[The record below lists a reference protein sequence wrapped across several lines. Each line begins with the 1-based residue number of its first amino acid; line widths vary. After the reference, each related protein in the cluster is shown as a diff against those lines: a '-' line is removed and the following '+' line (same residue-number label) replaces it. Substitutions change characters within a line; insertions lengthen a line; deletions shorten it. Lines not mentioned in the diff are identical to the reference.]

1 MGILDYEW
9 NKNIKLALTLRRD
22 KFMNFYRLFI
32 LSIVII
38 SGASAK
44 GQVGSVPVKM
54 PVMGKN
60 DTIRVA
66 STNENGEMIPWI
78 PLDEVVIYGFRIFKS
93 PAERAAFNRLR
104 YNVMKVMPYALYAK
118 RRYEQLER
126 DLAVTAEK
134 KEQKKLV
141 KQCDKEIKEMFNREI
156 KELTITQ
163 GQILTKLIDRELG
176 RTTYDI
182 IKETKGGVTA
192 FLYQSVARVVG
203 HNLKS
208 TYSPQEDRDIESI
221 ITSSGFYQ

>member
-1 MGILDYEW
+1 M
-9 NKNIKLALTLRRD
+9 K
-22 KFMNFYRLFI
+22 FYRLFI
-32 LSIVII
+32 LLIVII
-38 SGASAK
+38 SGA
-44 GQVGSVPVKM
+44 QVRAQVNGITIKM
-54 PVMGKN
+54 PVLGKN

-66 STNENGEMIPWI
+66 GTNDNGEMIPWI
-78 PLDEVVIYGFRIFKS
+78 PLQEVVIYGVRIFKS
-93 PAERAAFNRLR
+93 PAERAAYSRLR

-118 RRYEQLER
+118 QRYEQLEK
-126 DLAVTAEK
+126 DLALTTEK

-141 KQCDKEIKEMFNREI
+141 KQCDKEIKDMFNREI

-182 IKETKGGVTA
+182 VKETKGGFTA

-208 TYSPQEDRDIESI
+208 TYNPQEERDIESI
-221 ITSSGFYQ
+221 IISSGFYQ

>member
-1 MGILDYEW
+1 MY
-9 NKNIKLALTLRRD
+9 KNTLNFEQY

-32 LSIVII
+32 LFIVII
-38 SGASAK
+38 IHASAEA
-44 GQVGSVPVKM
+44 QETTVPYKYATK
-54 PVMGKN
+54 GKN

-66 STNENGEMIPWI
+66 GTNENGEMIPWI
-78 PLDEVVIYGFRIFKS
+78 PLHEVQIYGVRIFKS
-93 PAERAAFNRLR
+93 PAEQAAFNRLR
-104 YNVMKVMPYALYAK
+104 YNVLKVMPYALFAK

-126 DLAVTAEK
+126 DLAGTTDK

-141 KQCDKEIKEMFNREI
+141 KACDNEIKQMFNREI

-182 IKETKGGVTA
+182 VKQTKGGVTA
-192 FLYQSVARVVG
+192 FLYQSIARVVG
-203 HNLKS
+203 NNLKN
-208 TYSPQEDRDIESI
+208 TYDPAVDRDIESI

>member
-1 MGILDYEW
+1 MFRYKI
-9 NKNIKLALTLRRD
+9 
-22 KFMNFYRLFI
+22 MNFYRLFI

-44 GQVGSVPVKM
+44 AQVSAVPVKM
-54 PVMGKN
+54 PVLGKN

-66 STNENGEMIPWI
+66 STNDNGEMIPWI
-78 PLDEVVIYGFRIFKS
+78 PLNEVEIFAMRIFKS
-93 PAERAAFNRLR
+93 PADRAAFNRLR
-104 YNVMKVMPYALYAK
+104 YNVMKVMPYALFAK

-126 DLAVTAEK
+126 DLALTAEK
-134 KEQKKLV
+134 KDQKRLV

-182 IKETKGGVTA
+182 IRETKGGVTA

-208 TYSPQEDRDIESI
+208 TYSPQEDRDIEAI
-221 ITSSGFYQ
+221 IISSGFYQ

>member
-1 MGILDYEW
+1 M
-9 NKNIKLALTLRRD
+9 K
-22 KFMNFYRLFI
+22 FYRLFI
-32 LSIVII
+32 LLIVII
-38 SGASAK
+38 SGV
-44 GQVGSVPVKM
+44 QVRAQVNGVTIKM
-54 PVMGKN
+54 PVLGKN

-66 STNENGEMIPWI
+66 GTNDNGEMIPWI
-78 PLDEVVIYGFRIFKS
+78 PLQEVVIYGVRIFKS
-93 PAERAAFNRLR
+93 PAERAAYSRLR

-118 RRYEQLER
+118 QRYEQLEK
-126 DLAVTAEK
+126 DLALTTEK

-141 KQCDKEIKEMFNREI
+141 KQCDKEIKDMFNREI

-182 IKETKGGVTA
+182 VKETKGGFTA

-208 TYSPQEDRDIESI
+208 TYNPQEERDIESI
-221 ITSSGFYQ
+221 IISSGFYQ

>member
-1 MGILDYEW
+1 M
-9 NKNIKLALTLRRD
+9 K
-22 KFMNFYRLFI
+22 FYRLFV

-38 SGASAK
+38 SSISATA
-44 GQVGSVPVKM
+44 QVSVVSVKM
-54 PVMGKN
+54 PVLGKN

-66 STNENGEMIPWI
+66 GTNENGEMIPWI
-78 PLDEVVIYGFRIFKS
+78 PLNEVVIYGYRIFKT
-93 PAERAAFNRLR
+93 PADQIAFNRLK
-104 YNVMKVMPYALYAK
+104 YNVMKVMPYALFAK

-126 DLAVTAEK
+126 EVASTAGK
-134 KEQKKLV
+134 KEQKKFV
-141 KQCDKEIKEMFNREI
+141 KQCDKEIKDMFNREI

-182 IKETKGGVTA
+182 VKETKGGITA

-208 TYSPQEDRDIESI
+208 TYDPWQDRDIESI
-221 ITSSGFYQ
+221 IVSSGFYQ

>member
-1 MGILDYEW
+1 
-9 NKNIKLALTLRRD
+9 
-22 KFMNFYRLFI
+22 MNFYRLFI
-32 LSIVII
+32 PLIVMIT
-38 SGASAK
+38 GASVKA
-44 GQVGSVPVKM
+44 QVSSLPVKM

-66 STNENGEMIPWI
+66 STNVDGEMIPWI
-78 PLDEVVIYGFRIFKS
+78 PLDEVVIYGVRIFKS
-93 PAERAAFNRLR
+93 QADQTAFNRLR
-104 YNVMKVMPYALYAK
+104 YNVMKVMPYALFAK

-126 DLAVTAEK
+126 ELAVTGDK

-192 FLYQSVARVVG
+192 FVYQSVARVVG

-221 ITSSGFYQ
+221 IISSGFYQ

>member
-1 MGILDYEW
+1 
-9 NKNIKLALTLRRD
+9 
-22 KFMNFYRLFI
+22 MNFYRLFI
-32 LSIVII
+32 PLIVII
-38 SGASAK
+38 TATSVSA
-44 GQVGSVPVKM
+44 QVSTLPVKM

-78 PLDEVVIYGFRIFKS
+78 ALNEVVIYGFRIFKS
-93 PAERAAFNRLR
+93 PADQAAYNRLR
-104 YNVMKVMPYALYAK
+104 YNVMKVMPYALFAK

-126 DLAVTAEK
+126 ELAVTAEK
-134 KEQKKLV
+134 KQQKKLV

-208 TYSPQEDRDIESI
+208 TYSPEEDRDIESI
-221 ITSSGFYQ
+221 IISSGFYQ